1 MAQIGRGRNGL
12 TIGLI
17 GLALLS
23 VGCQSALTAQST
35 NLPNSNFMSLWHTY
49 NDCKVASDL
58 VQASSGLETLSA
70 ATQAQEASNRGFVLP
85 LPSPLEQFVASQ
97 PNRLAV
103 DVRAMTASCSLHT
116 GQLALHHGRIDMA
129 RNAFYTVLTLEEE
142 VSPYYAMQAKK
153 FLAELEQGIDLALH
167 TP

>member
-1 MAQIGRGRNGL
+1 
-12 TIGLI
+12 
-17 GLALLS
+17 
-23 VGCQSALTAQST
+23 
-35 NLPNSNFMSLWHTY
+35 MSLWQTY

-58 VQASSGLETLSA
+58 IQASSGLEKLSA
-70 ATQAQEASNRGFVLP
+70 ATQAQEGYRGFVLP

-129 RNAFYTVLTLEEE
+129 RNAFSTVLTLEEE

-153 FLAELEQGIDLALH
+153 FLTELEQGIDLALH